1 MNETIWFWNRERV
14 QNFCCGE
21 TLESPDYY
29 SISFAKCV
37 AKHCIDDDDG
47 GSEDNDDD
55 EDDDIEDDFGD
66 DNGNYDFDND
76 MAIIK
81 LKCLQED
88 FINAQAFVLIFKL
101 EA

>member
-1 MNETIWFWNRERV
+1 M

-21 TLESPDYY
+21 TLESPDYC

-37 AKHCIDDDDG
+37 AKHCIDDDDDG
-47 GSEDNDDD
+47 GEDNDDD

-66 DNGNYDFDND
+66 DGNYDFDHE

-81 LKCLQED
+81 FKFSKKCLQED
-88 FINAQAFVLIFKL
+88 LSIRKFLC
-101 EA
+101 